1 MIFNAIFLYFI
12 PSLEKNK
19 IVAIWFY
26 HIFLKIKIAKM
37 ENIYVGVAACG
48 IVAFIAYFLLK
59 KSRTN
64 TA

>member
-1 MIFNAIFLYFI
+1 
-12 PSLEKNK
+12 
-19 IVAIWFY
+19 
-26 HIFLKIKIAKM
+26 M